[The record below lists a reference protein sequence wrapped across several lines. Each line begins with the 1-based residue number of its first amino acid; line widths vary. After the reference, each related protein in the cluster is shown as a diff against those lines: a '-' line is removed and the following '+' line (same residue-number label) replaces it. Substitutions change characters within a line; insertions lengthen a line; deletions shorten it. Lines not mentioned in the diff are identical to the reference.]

1 MLFSTQPNI
10 HHPVERE
17 GRVSQ
22 TYTVLLRE
30 EEEEGE
36 DLGEEEGEDLGEEES
51 RGLESVKCL
60 SCSVQMRS
68 AGRICLPTS
77 RGSSSTANSSRSP
90 VL

>member
-1 MLFSTQPNI
+1 MFFSTQPNI

-17 GRVSQ
+17 ERVSQ

-30 EEEEGE
+30 EEEEDE
-36 DLGEEEGEDLGEEES
+36 DLGEGES